1 MRLIDIS
8 AHIDN
13 GDLGFATEL
22 PKTWNEFI
30 VSDYGT
36 ALEEFLY
43 IIPRHLNNNDM
54 YASHLY
60 GIYQDIYRYLLDEEQ
75 IENGIRKL
83 KTENNFCNVF
93 FHLGKEEKLVEACF
107 QFAIFYLCR
116 EYAKISEFFGGTEEL
131 TPNIIKLLFAKNQ
144 VDPIN
149 INDSSIFNRILS
161 IKAIKKIHENESSVE
176 KLAKIFSP
184 VGTMNGLIDELS
196 QINIDETI
204 IEFNKCN
211 SDVLNDIARCMYCC
225 CVNEE
230 KKALYKE
237 CYIKATG
244 NGRDSIGLYGI
255 NNLGLKLF
263 NYNTVQGKV
272 QERNNMSLKLNDTN
286 DVIHLFSFGYN
297 HKTVSKI
304 DICAGGYCFNFIG
317 NRFCYNGLRPQRSSG
332 KTIPDKYEE
341 YLDKMMEQKKEQT
354 YLEQDG
360 ICTDFL
366 KTNRDGEKVRIAS
379 YNRLTNNLNI
389 KNNHDYQSVSI
400 KLVSDV
406 QSYQKQDGS
415 IEYDKEEFFLIVTVV
430 TKKSAKDDI
439 TLNLYDYFE
448 DDKFE
453 ITKLKA
459 NELFADIDT
468 KYKLEQII
476 NFLREN
482 SDCEICPPILK
493 GLYVGK
499 YEFDIGTVVDKT
511 IKPISINGVSK
522 ERENKYPSDKDL
534 RYSEVII
541 LLEKEKKKLSITI
554 CSTTSPVWS
563 RLDERLC
570 VTNIDENKNSFN
582 NNVLKRLNDNYTN
595 THKILVKNGK
605 LIPIYNQPLAMLRS
619 MGVLEAIAKKLY
631 SMEETSF
638 MKEKM
643 KNMLNSAFAVDKS
656 AESREDSDT
665 SYQLENTIS
674 YATYKSFKWYKDDAD
689 YNQYDHSINFDTTEN
704 HNN

>member
-13 GDLGFATEL
+13 GNLGFTTEL
-22 PKTWNEFI
+22 PKTWYEFI
-30 VSDYGT
+30 ASDYGT

-83 KTENNFCNVF
+83 KTENNFSNVF

-116 EYAKISEFFGGTEEL
+116 EYAKISEFFGGTEKL

-272 QERNNMSLKLNDTN
+272 QGRNNMSLKLNDTN
-286 DVIHLFSFGYN
+286 DVIHLFPFGYN
-297 HKTVSKI
+297 HNTVSYI
-304 DICAGGYCFNFIG
+304 NISNGGYYLNFIG
-317 NRFCYNGLRPQRSSG
+317 NRYCYNGLRPQRSSG
-332 KTIPDKYEE
+332 KTFPNKYKE
-341 YLDKMMEQKKEQT
+341 YLENMSEQKKEQD

-360 ICTDFL
+360 IYTTFL
-366 KTNRDGEKVRIAS
+366 KTNRYGEKIEIAS
-379 YNRLTNNLNI
+379 FNRITNNLYI
-389 KNNHDYQSVSI
+389 KNIYGNPNVDIQLI
-400 KLVSDV
+400 SDEL
-406 QSYQKQDGS
+406 
-415 IEYDKEEFFLIVTVV
+415 EYTEDNTVRIDREEFFIMVSVV
-430 TKKSAKDDI
+430 SKDSIKDNI

-493 GLYVGK
+493 GFYVGK

-674 YATYKSFKWYKDDAD
+674 YAEYKSFKWYKDLAD

-704 HNN
+704 NNN

>member
-13 GDLGFATEL
+13 GNLGFTTEL

-43 IIPRHLNNNDM
+43 IIPRHLHNNDM

-83 KTENNFCNVF
+83 KTENNFSNVF

-272 QERNNMSLKLNDTN
+272 QGRNNMSLKLNDTN

-297 HKTVSKI
+297 HKTVSYI
-304 DICAGGYCFNFIG
+304 NISNGGYYLNFIG
-317 NRFCYNGLRPQRSSG
+317 NRYCYNGLRPQRSSG
-332 KTIPDKYEE
+332 KTLPNKYKE
-341 YLDKMMEQKKEQT
+341 YLENMSEQKKEQD

-360 ICTDFL
+360 IYTTFL
-366 KTNRDGEKVRIAS
+366 KTNRYGEKIEIAS
-379 YNRLTNNLNI
+379 FNRITNNLYKITINET
-389 KNNHDYQSVSI
+389 
-400 KLVSDV
+400 
-406 QSYQKQDGS
+406 G
-415 IEYDKEEFFLIVTVV
+415 EFV
-430 TKKSAKDDI
+430 
-439 TLNLYDYFE
+439 
-448 DDKFE
+448 
-453 ITKLKA
+453 LK
-459 NELFADIDT
+459 I
-468 KYKLEQII
+468 
-476 NFLREN
+476 
-482 SDCEICPPILK
+482 
-493 GLYVGK
+493 
-499 YEFDIGTVVDKT
+499 
-511 IKPISINGVSK
+511 
-522 ERENKYPSDKDL
+522 ENKYAKDYLIAPDKETDF
-534 RYSEVII
+534 VIFAFSNQEYEKI
-541 LLEKEKKKLSITI
+541 LQSIQSINNAQSSVYLSMKEIEKYEKASSYNLQLTYINADNQ
-554 CSTTSPVWS
+554 V
-563 RLDERLC
+563 
-570 VTNIDENKNSFN
+570 KNSTIQIEN
-582 NNVLKRLNDNYTN
+582 NDN
-595 THKILVKNGK
+595 K
-605 LIPIYNQPLAMLRS
+605 LTML
-619 MGVLEAIAKKLY
+619 G
-631 SMEETSF
+631 
-638 MKEKM
+638 
-643 KNMLNSAFAVDKS
+643 
-656 AESREDSDT
+656 
-665 SYQLENTIS
+665 
-674 YATYKSFKWYKDDAD
+674 
-689 YNQYDHSINFDTTEN
+689 
-704 HNN
+704 